1 MCPVT
6 AVCPGGARLYP
17 KAGYW
22 HSARQSVQVHKCFN
36 PAACV
41 GAAALNGSTAAAAD
55 SQRRRL
61 LGAGDGVEEYK
72 TAQCNVAYQ
81 GNLCGAWAWLDSWQ
95 WLHWQQFFLSDVRV
109 SFFRQGCAGK
119 PGQSLCVACI
129 NITAPLF
136 GCVLAHHCSLH
147 MCLCVCASLHL
158 CTQATAGPGT
168 ARCVPSCAA
177 SACPRASSSCST
189 SRQRWP

>member
-1 MCPVT
+1 MALELRTTYQSALPPSACSALAVSVRSPALKPFACLCPSATLPLLPLLSLLSPPPGIPCVKGFFSFNPYDQECTMCPVT

-17 KAGYW
+17 KPGYW

-41 GAAALNGSTAAAAD
+41 GAAALNGSAAAAAD

-81 GNLCGAWAWLDSWQ
+81 GNLCG
-95 WLHWQQFFLSDVRV
+95 
-109 SFFRQGCAGK
+109 G
-119 PGQSLCVACI
+119 
-129 NITAPLF
+129 
-136 GCVLAHHCSLH
+136 
-147 MCLCVCASLHL
+147 
-158 CTQATAGPGT
+158 
-168 ARCVPSCAA
+168 
-177 SACPRASSSCST
+177 
-189 SRQRWP
+189 